1 MLRVKILS
9 IAASFPTL
17 IFTVLLGISLVYWMF
32 VLVGAVDLDGGGGAA
47 DGLAGA
53 GKGAVEGAMKGV
65 LEGATKGVLEGG
77 VKGVLEAKAGALD
90 AVDAKAGAGDA
101 FDVPDGG
108 VLATL
113 VSALRLRDAPVT
125 VVLSF
130 FSLFGWTLSGLAM
143 LTLAPLVA
151 LPSWALGIPVLLGS
165 IVVSLLLTSLVVR
178 PLAPLFATRHAKR
191 HVHLVG
197 RVAVVS
203 TGQVDETFGQ
213 ATIEDGGAGLILQVR
228 AAPSLGLKRGDRCL
242 ITEEE
247 GGVFRVERMTDL
259 LADPGAPANV
269 EALREA
275 KAEVEAALAAEADAA
290 ARVQARR

>member
-1 MLRVKILS
+1 MPAVGVLT

-17 IFTVLLGISLVYWMF
+17 FFTVLLGISLVYWVF
-32 VLVGAVDLDGGGGAA
+32 VLVGAVDLDGGGAA

-53 GKGAVEGAMKGV
+53 GKGAVEGAMKGA

-77 VKGVLEAKAGALD
+77 MKGVLEAKAGAAEAL
-90 AVDAKAGAGDA
+90 DAKAAAADG

-108 VLATL
+108 ILATL
-113 VSALRLRDAPVT
+113 VSALRLKDAPLT

-143 LTLAPLVA
+143 LTLAPVLSM
-151 LPSWALGIPVLLGS
+151 PSWMIGIPVLVGA

-203 TGQVDETFGQ
+203 TGKVDRVFGQ
-213 ATIEDGGAGLILQVR
+213 ATLEDGGAGLILQVR
-228 AAPSLGLKRGDRCL
+228 ADPSLGLKRGDRCL

-259 LADPGAPANV
+259 LADPGAPANT

-275 KAEVEAALAAEADAA
+275 RAEVEAMMAAEADAA
-290 ARVQARR
+290 ARGQARR

>member
-1 MLRVKILS
+1 MGVLT

-17 IFTVLLGISLVYWMF
+17 LFTVLLGISLVYWVF
-32 VLVGAVDLDGGGGAA
+32 VLVGAVDLDGGGAA

-53 GKGAVEGAMKGV
+53 GKGAVEGAMKGA
-65 LEGATKGVLEGG
+65 LEGSM
-77 VKGVLEAKAGALD
+77 KGVLEAKAGAVD
-90 AVDAKAGAGDA
+90 AVDAKAGASDG

-108 VLATL
+108 ILATL
-113 VSALRLRDAPVT
+113 VSALRLKDAPLT

-143 LTLAPLVA
+143 LTLEPMLA
-151 LPSWALGIPVLLGS
+151 LPGWMIGIPVLLGA
-165 IVVSLLLTSLVVR
+165 ILVSLVLTSLVVR

-203 TGQVDETFGQ
+203 TGKVDQGFGQ
-213 ATIEDGGAGLILQVR
+213 ATLEDGGAGLILQVR
-228 AAPSLGLKRGDRCL
+228 ADPSLGLVRGDRCL
-242 ITEEE
+242 ITDEE

-259 LADPGAPANV
+259 LADPGAPANA

-275 KAEVEAALAAEADAA
+275 RAEVEAMMAAEGDAA
-290 ARVQARR
+290 ARGRARR

>member
-1 MLRVKILS
+1 MGVLT

-17 IFTVLLGISLVYWMF
+17 FFTVLLGISLVYWVF
-32 VLVGAVDLDGGGGAA
+32 VLVGAVDLEGGGAA

-53 GKGAVEGAMKGV
+53 GKGAVEGAMKGAF
-65 LEGATKGVLEGG
+65 EGAAKGVLEGG
-77 VKGVLEAKAGALD
+77 VKGVLEGKGAALE
-90 AVDAKAGAGDA
+90 ALDAKAGAGDG

-113 VSALRLRDAPVT
+113 VSALRLKDAPIT

-143 LTLAPLVA
+143 LTLTPMVS
-151 LPSWALGIPVLLGS
+151 LPTWALGIPVLIGS
-165 IVVSLLLTSLVVR
+165 AVASLVLTSLVVR

-203 TGQVDETFGQ
+203 TGRVDTTFGQ
-213 ATIEDGGAGLILQVR
+213 ATLEDGGAGLIIQVR
-228 AAPSLGLKRGDRCL
+228 ADPSLGLKRGDRCL
-242 ITEEE
+242 VTEEE
-247 GGVFRVERMTDL
+247 NGVFRVEPMTDL
-259 LADPGAPANV
+259 LADPGAPANA

-275 KAEVEAALAAEADAA
+275 RAEVEAMMAADAAEA
-290 ARVQARR
+290 AREQARR